1 MGITLRLTGQ
11 QHQKLRGHLM
21 PTDGNEAI
29 ALLFCVHV
37 DRPDAGILLVK
48 EVRLIPYKECILRTP
63 VQVIWPTETYL
74 LPEIERIEM
83 EKISVIA
90 IHSHPNGYPSFSGMD
105 DAADAK
111 ILGSLYNCV
120 DSDAPH
126 GSAIMFPGG
135 SIKARVMN
143 RDGSFKPVQRVLVAG
158 DRISLFDE
166 AGPNFYL
173 TEYQK
178 KTEQVL
184 GKGTLRLIRSLRIGV
199 VGCSG
204 TGSPVIE
211 LLMRHSVGELVLVD
225 FDIIK
230 GGNLNRMIMSRLKDA
245 DEKKP
250 KVERYK
256 EWADE
261 AGLET
266 CIIAIQKNV
275 EDDEAIEALSSC
287 DIIFGCV
294 DNVEARHFL
303 NKVCTAY
310 LIPLFDVGVG
320 ITLDTKNLGG
330 ISHALSRAHYVQ
342 PDKAGLLDRE
352 AFTGDALVA
361 EDYKRTNPEYY
372 KEQVNAGYLD
382 RVGEDQPAVMS
393 LTMDAALLGVQD
405 MLARLQGF
413 RLDED
418 KEFEMQERSI
428 THGYYRH
435 SAQPGENKALKRFFA
450 FGDKMR
456 KFFK

>member
-1 MGITLRLTGQ
+1 
-11 QHQKLRGHLM
+11 
-21 PTDGNEAI
+21 
-29 ALLFCVHV
+29 
-37 DRPDAGILLVK
+37 
-48 EVRLIPYKECILRTP
+48 
-63 VQVIWPTETYL
+63 
-74 LPEIERIEM
+74 
-83 EKISVIA
+83 
-90 IHSHPNGYPSFSGMD
+90 MD

-111 ILGSLYNCV
+111 VLGSLYNCV
-120 DSDAPH
+120 DSAAPH

-143 RDGSFKPVQRVLVAG
+143 RDGSFTPVQRVLVAG

-166 AGPNFYL
+166 AGADFHL

-266 CIIAIQKNV
+266 RIIAIQKNV

-294 DNVEARHFL
+294 DNLEARHFL
-303 NKVCTAY
+303 NKICTAY
-310 LIPLFDVGVG
+310 LIPLFDLGVG
-320 ITLDTKNLGG
+320 ITLDSKNLGG
-330 ISHALSRAHYVQ
+330 ISHAIARAHYVQ

-352 AFTGDALVA
+352 AFTGDALAA

-435 SAQPGENKALKRFFA
+435 SGQPGENKALKRFFA
-450 FGDKMR
+450 LGDKIR